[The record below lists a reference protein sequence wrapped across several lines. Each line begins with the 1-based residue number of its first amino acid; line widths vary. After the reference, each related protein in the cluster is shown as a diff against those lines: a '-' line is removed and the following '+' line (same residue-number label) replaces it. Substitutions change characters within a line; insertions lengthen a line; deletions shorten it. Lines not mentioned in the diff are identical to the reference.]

1 MGYRRQMNTMKE
13 LICYCFDYSREDII
27 RDLLENGRS
36 LILEKIE
43 SEKRLGSCRCALK
56 NPTGR

>member
-1 MGYRRQMNTMKE
+1 MHE

-36 LILEKIE
+36 LIMEKIE
-43 SEKRLGSCRCALK
+43 GEKTVGRLPVC
-56 NPTGR
+56 P

>member
-1 MGYRRQMNTMKE
+1 MNVMKE
-13 LICYCFDYSREDII
+13 VICYCFDYSREDII

-36 LILEKIE
+36 LIMEKIE

-56 NPTGR
+56 NPKGR